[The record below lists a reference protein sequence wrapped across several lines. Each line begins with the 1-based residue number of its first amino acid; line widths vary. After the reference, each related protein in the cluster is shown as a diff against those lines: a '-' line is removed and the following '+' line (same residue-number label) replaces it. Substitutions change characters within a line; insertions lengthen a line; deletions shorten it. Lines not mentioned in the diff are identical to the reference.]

1 MACRGF
7 FECILKLL
15 NFVVMV
21 VGLAMTGYGAY
32 LLVMW
37 LQVLNP
43 SPAAPP
49 SVDPSGD
56 LLRLGR
62 PMLLLLDASLSDGTA
77 ERLSSAWFIFA
88 FIGVGVIL
96 FITSIFGCAGARS
109 GCCLSTV
116 SYIVM

>member
-7 FECILKLL
+7 FECVLKLL

-37 LQVLNP
+37 LQLLTPP

-49 SVDPSGD
+49 SVAPSGD
-56 LLRLGR
+56 LVRLGR

-77 ERLSSAWFIFA
+77 ERLSSAWC
-88 FIGVGVIL
+88 V
-96 FITSIFGCAGARS
+96 
-109 GCCLSTV
+109 V
-116 SYIVM
+116 S